1 MYQVFVTYI
10 NNTDWTMKVA
20 QQDVE
25 TITVLPDSEQ
35 GVNYTEQWF
44 ERNIWMFGSSDYDY
58 FQGNLNVGEIE
69 GVYVDR
75 GSMQPGWGQIFELVI
90 NVNGEERIQNTDEG
104 FVMVD
109 YEQFSGGTITWTIR
123 RTT

>member
-1 MYQVFVTYI
+1 MYQVYCTYI

-20 QQDVE
+20 EPGTE
-25 TITVLPDSEQ
+25 TLTVLPDSEQ
-35 GVNYTEQWF
+35 SINYEQTWF
-44 ERNIWMFGSSDYDY
+44 EKNIWMFGPSEFDY
-58 FQGNLNVGEIE
+58 FQGELNVGEIE

-90 NVNGEERIQNTDEG
+90 DVNGDQRIQNTDEG

-109 YEQFSGGTITWTIR
+109 YEQFTGGTITWTIR

>member
-1 MYQVFVTYI
+1 MYQVYCTYI

-20 QQDVE
+20 EPGTE
-25 TITVLPDSEQ
+25 TLTVLPDSEQ
-35 GVNYTEQWF
+35 SINYEQTWF
-44 ERNIWMFGSSDYDY
+44 EKNIWMFGPTEFDY
-58 FQGNLNVGEIE
+58 FQGELNVGEIE

-90 NVNGEERIQNTDEG
+90 DVNGDQRIQNTDEG

-109 YEQFSGGTITWTIR
+109 YEQFTGGTITWTIR

>member
-1 MYQVFVTYI
+1 
-10 NNTDWTMKVA
+10 MKVA
-20 QQDVE
+20 EPGTE
-25 TITVLPDSEQ
+25 TLTVLPDSEQ
-35 GVNYTEQWF
+35 SINYEQTWF
-44 ERNIWMFGSSDYDY
+44 EKNIWMFGPTEFDY
-58 FQGNLNVGEIE
+58 FQGELNVGEIE

-90 NVNGEERIQNTDEG
+90 DVNGDQRIQNTDEG

-109 YEQFSGGTITWTIR
+109 YEQFTGGTITWTIR